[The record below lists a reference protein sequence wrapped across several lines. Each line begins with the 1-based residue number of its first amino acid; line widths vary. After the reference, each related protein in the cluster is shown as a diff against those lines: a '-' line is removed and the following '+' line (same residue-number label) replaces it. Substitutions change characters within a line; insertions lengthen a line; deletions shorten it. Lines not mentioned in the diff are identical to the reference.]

1 MMRSSLSAR
10 YRQAL
15 LGFLVALMALSLSG
29 CGQRHRKFD
38 SAKPVRVGFSLDSL
52 VVERWQRDL
61 DAFKRAAKDLGA
73 EVEVKVANQDATTQ
87 ESQVREL
94 LSAGMDVLVIIP
106 NDANR
111 LSSVVSEVKGRGIP
125 VISYDRLVR
134 KAGVDLYITFDNEKV
149 GSLMAE
155 SIVRAVPS
163 GSFIIVNGA
172 KSDNNAALLNAGLH
186 SVLDP
191 RIEGGSIRVLA
202 ELWPSSWDSE
212 EAKAKL
218 EPLLSSH
225 PHVDAVIAGN
235 DMLAEAAINVLSE
248 NGLMGAV
255 RVVGQDADLSACQR
269 IAEGSQ
275 YATIYKPVERLAL
288 SAAGYAVALAKG
300 EKIATENSID
310 DGAGKVPYI
319 KLEPILVTK
328 EFLDSTVI
336 KDGFHSKEEVYRNV
350 GRR

>member
-1 MMRSSLSAR
+1 MMRNTRSSR
-10 YRQAL
+10 AL
-15 LGFLVALMALSLSG
+15 LGFLLALVALSSSG
-29 CGQRHRKFD
+29 CGAKHRKFD
-38 SAKPVRVGFSLDSL
+38 ATRPVRVGFSLDSL

-73 EVEVKVANQDATTQ
+73 EVDVKVANQDAATQ
-87 ESQVREL
+87 ERQVHEL
-94 LSAGMDVLVIIP
+94 MSAGMDVLVIIP
-106 NDANR
+106 NDADR
-111 LSSVVSEVKGRGIP
+111 LSSVVAEAKGRGIP

-134 KAGVDLYITFDNEKV
+134 RAGVDLYITFDNEKV
-149 GSLMAE
+149 GDLMAE
-155 SIVRAVPS
+155 SIVKAIPS
-163 GSFIIVNGA
+163 GVFIVINGA
-172 KSDNNAALLNAGLH
+172 KSDNNAALLSAGIH

-191 RIEGGSIRVLA
+191 RIADGSVRLLS

-218 EPLLSSH
+218 EPLLSSR

-248 NGLMGAV
+248 NGLMGSV
-255 RVVGQDADLSACQR
+255 KVVGQDADLSACQR

-275 YATIYKPVERLAL
+275 YATIYKPIERLAL
-288 SAAGYAVALAKG
+288 SAAGYAVMLAKG

-328 EFLDSTVI
+328 DLLDSTVI
-336 KDGFHSKEEVYRNV
+336 KDGFHAKGDVYRNV